1 MRRFLRLALLNS
13 ISLFVVSAFYPG
25 LIVTPLLTG
34 IVYAGAV
41 FTLINYL
48 VKPIVKLLLLPIN
61 LVTLGLFRWLSNV
74 LILLTLTRLLSTVSV
89 VPAVIPSLAYQGFV
103 VPQIAMVFP
112 ASLIISSFLLS
123 FVFTLLNWL
132 LTK

>member
-103 VPQIAMVFP
+103 VPQI
-112 ASLIISSFLLS
+112 
-123 FVFTLLNWL
+123 
-132 LTK
+132 